1 MSTWQQGINSGGF
14 LAGIG
19 TMNDNATKASDADT
33 ALAYIRQNNDLER
46 SGANNIGLQ
55 ALSGIGATY
64 AGLKQYDKEQATKAF
79 NQAHADAWA
88 TGNNSGLIKFAQ
100 ANPDFVTQAQQ
111 AVSGLNQQQR
121 DEAGQLAMQANTAL
135 FQGPEAFSKFV
146 TSNAD
151 GLRRIGV
158 NPTDALQLG
167 INNPQQLSHFA
178 NTLAMGA
185 VGPEKMLDYQMQQG
199 KLQQTGQIAQ
209 ANLNLGQQRLQQQ
222 AQYQQGMLDQGQQQ
236 LNLTAQKNQ
245 ADNAN
250 KRFELLLKSNDSS
263 AKAQA
268 NIQSSVQKMQ
278 DYVGA
283 HQSNVNNVSGMLDTV
298 NQVKSI
304 PADVFDRV
312 FGFGGTINSSI
323 PGTESA
329 DAWAKIE
336 QMQSQARLMGVIGM
350 KGTGPVSDSE
360 GQAAA
365 RAFMSVSQNMS
376 PKAARAAID
385 NWQKVL
391 QRQTAY
397 LQKQQPT
404 IDNYRQK
411 IDAYNAKQQGASSTP
426 QVGSVEGGYT
436 FIGGDPSSPNSWRK
450 N

>member
-1 MSTWQQGINSGGF
+1 MATWQEGNGGSF
-14 LAGIG
+14 LAGLG
-19 TMNDNATKASDADT
+19 RQNVNAPEARDNLAT
-33 ALAYIRQNNDLER
+33 LGLIRENNDLQR
-46 SGANNIGLQ
+46 SGANNVGLQ
-55 ALSGIGATY
+55 ALGGL
-64 AGLKQYDKEQATKAF
+64 AGFADTVKQVDMQQATQAF

-88 TGNNSGLIKFAQ
+88 TGNTDGLRAFAQ
-100 ANPDFVTQAQQ
+100 QNPAFVAQAQQ
-111 AVSGLNQQQR
+111 AVAGLNQEQKA
-121 DEAGQLAMQANTAL
+121 DLGNLAMQANTAL
-135 FQGPEAFSKFV
+135 AQGPEAYRKFV
-146 TSNAD
+146 NSNSDRLQRVGAD
-151 GLRRIGV
+151 PAWMLQAGIS
-158 NPTDALQLG
+158 NPE
-167 INNPQQLSHFA
+167 QLSHL
-178 NTLAMGA
+178 TTTMAMGA
-185 VGPEKMLDYQMQQG
+185 LGPEQMFNLQNANA

-222 AQYQQGMLDQGQQQ
+222 AQYQQGQLNQGQQQ

-263 AKAQA
+263 AKSQA
-268 NIQSSVQKMQ
+268 NMQSSVQKMQ

-283 HQSNVNNVSGMLDTV
+283 HQSSVNNVSGMLDTV
-298 NQVKSI
+298 SQVKSI
-304 PADVFDRV
+304 PTNVFDRV
-312 FGFGGTINSSI
+312 FGFGGSVNSMI
-323 PGTESA
+323 PGSESA

-365 RAFMSVSQNMS
+365 RAFMSISQNMS
-376 PKAARAAID
+376 PKAARSAID

-404 IDNYRQK
+404 IDSYRQK
-411 IDAYNAKQQGASSTP
+411 IDTFNARQQGASGGP
-426 QVGSVEGGYT
+426 QVGAVEGGYT
-436 FIGGDPSSPNSWRK
+436 FLGGDPSNPNSWRK